1 MALTEDEIDQ
11 MRTAVENWLFTD
23 PVPGGLAFAKNKTI
37 AKAYANSQLEPDF
50 HTFFQRLPNG
60 KFAEEAPYGF
70 VRWVYEASK
79 AKVKTENGMKR
90 GSTEPPASLSLTH
103 ISNAEPSRQVGSEAY
118 RFEWLRVVAFH
129 SESQP
134 SSGMR
139 VSLDAIMA
147 NPPSGDILSARVAVR
162 FVSHDT
168 LMSCIKYRLLLT
180 ASSLALIA
188 REDPSLADTGRR
200 RRLIDCD
207 FLLREAIRYMLE
219 VRGRPIEFWV
229 TDDTNE
235 DIVEDLLTRP
245 VPPSDAPPTSDVQLA
260 PTALS
265 ALTTAPTRRDKPATQ
280 AASGVPLQPPLPL
293 KLKGPVPPSGPDAP
307 PASDLPTALSA
318 LTTAPTRRDKPA
330 TQAASGVPLQP
341 PLLLKLKV
349 RKEYLANLG
358 SGEED
363 PAVTGKDEDEI
374 PRKRLR
380 RATRSTKP
388 RIPLSS
394 SPESSN
400 SEGSD
405 GYQPTPP
412 KSTSDSLEHDS
423 DVEIIDKPVNN
434 PMFDP
439 EGKEMEELAGEGNRD
454 LGEEDDEEVLYHLNE
469 KLSSHSMLSRCEFL
483 DFWAL
488 AAAFIKVDPNQLSS
502 EPCVRLPEIEFP
514 LYQYQWNGVYKCF
527 TMSMEDTNG
536 AIMADEMGMG
546 KTLQMIALIKL
557 TRDFI
562 LNCRDVDREW
572 DSPPREASARRHCHR
587 DGSGTCSANKD
598 MWFVCVCI
606 PGNPHHGWR
615 PTDGHFEIISPP
627 MMLGS
632 WIREWAKFYKPTNS
646 DDKLEFVVG
655 HTSLGKGTTTFGQKV
670 KLADGSIRRLDEL
683 LTGPA
688 PTLPLPPHGD
698 ENCHYREVN
707 GRWILESVPKGPH
720 RKGSP
725 RYDSSRLVVLTSY
738 QSWSTQVQNAASQHT
753 YWYSNTP
760 KGHKMTSESFR
771 TITPGMVI
779 VDEAHTCSKSGV
791 GHYGTVDEMDKMTS
805 YTIKKIFLSGTPIR
819 KGPGDLIAMIEALES
834 PVWKEE
840 GHRLNGLISQNLEY
854 FNEKFKE
861 VKTVRD
867 LGLQAVIDG
876 IARLIPLVAI
886 RRTNES
892 KWFDLPLRPPIKSV
906 KQDREM
912 GFPPKYLPALN
923 NLRDHIAGQLNNTL
937 TLGGEIS
944 KTELRSMSRLYR
956 LASNTPFLAQ
966 FWSQDNNVKHRFL
979 SEDMKKWL
987 DEDGTLSAACPLAKH
1002 AADIRANSPK
1012 LDFIGTILDSM
1023 TNPNTAKLL
1032 IVTDFVA
1039 SAWSCFDYV
1048 THHRSKQSALLYH
1061 PGLTR
1066 KTREAMLEGFQRVK
1080 KLDDVSGIKLAHPEW
1095 DKRVWI
1101 GTIKSMGLGLTLT
1114 AADKVIV
1121 LEPNTMPTDEA
1132 QVIARAIRIGQEKVV
1147 FVNRLVCPAVG
1158 IEKVILNTNSLR
1170 DFLVTRA
1177 FVG

>member
-1 MALTEDEIDQ
+1 MAYLKPPTQWAKHNFTESMGLAEDEIDQ
-11 MRTAVENWLFTD
+11 MRTTVENWLFTD
-23 PVPGGLAFAKNKTI
+23 PVPGGLAFAKNKTT
-37 AKAYANSQLEPDF
+37 AKAYANTQLEPAF

-60 KFAEEAPYGF
+60 KFADEAPYGF

-79 AKVKTENGMKR
+79 AKVKTENGIKR

-103 ISNAEPSRQVGSEAY
+103 NSNAEPSRQVGSEVHG
-118 RFEWLRVVAFH
+118 FEWLRVVAFN
-129 SESQP
+129 SEGQP

-139 VSLDAIMA
+139 VSLDAILA
-147 NPPSGDILSARVAVR
+147 NPPVGDFLSARVAIR
-162 FVSHDT
+162 FVSYDT
-168 LMSCIKYRLLLT
+168 LMSCIKHRLILT
-180 ASSLALIA
+180 VSSLALIA

-200 RRLIDCD
+200 RLLIDCD

-229 TDDTNE
+229 TDNTNE
-235 DIVEDLLTRP
+235 DMVEDLLTRP
-245 VPPSDAPPTSDVQLA
+245 VPPSGPVAPPASGVPLA

-265 ALTTAPTRRDKPATQ
+265 ALTTAPTRRNKHATQ
-280 AASGVPLQPPLPL
+280 AASGVPLQPPF
-293 KLKGPVPPSGPDAP
+293 
-307 PASDLPTALSA
+307 
-318 LTTAPTRRDKPA
+318 
-330 TQAASGVPLQP
+330 
-341 PLLLKLKV
+341 LLKLKV
-349 RKEYLANLG
+349 RKEYLAKLG
-358 SGEED
+358 SGEEE
-363 PAVTGKDEDEI
+363 PAVANKDEDDI
-374 PRKRLR
+374 PHKRLR

-394 SPESSN
+394 SPETSN

-412 KSTSDSLEHDS
+412 KSTSDSPEDDS
-423 DVEIIDKPVNN
+423 DVEIIDSPVNN

-469 KLSSHSMLSRCEFL
+469 KLSSHSMLSKCEFL
-483 DFWAL
+483 DSWAL

-502 EPCVRLPEIEFP
+502 EPCVRVPGIELP

-527 TMSMEDTNG
+527 TMCMDDTNG
-536 AIMADEMGMG
+536 VIMADEMGMG
-546 KTLQMIALIKL
+546 KTLQMIATIVL

-572 DSPPREASARRHCHR
+572 DHPPLEASARRHCHR

-632 WIREWAKFYKPTNS
+632 WVREWAKFYKPTNS

-670 KLADGSIRRLDEL
+670 KLSDGSIRRLDEL

-698 ENCHYREVN
+698 ENCHYREAD
-707 GRWILESVPKGPH
+707 GRWILESAPTGPH

-738 QSWSTQVQNAASQHT
+738 QSWPTQVKNAASEHT

-760 KGHKMTSESFR
+760 KGQKMTPKTFR

-779 VDEAHTCSKSGV
+779 VDEAHTCSSSGA
-791 GHYGTVDEMDKMTS
+791 GHYSIVDEMDKMTS
-805 YTIKKIFLSGTPIR
+805 YTVKKIFLSGTPIR

-834 PVWKEE
+834 PVWNEE
-840 GHRLNGLISQNLEY
+840 GHRLNGLTSQNLKY
-854 FNEKFKE
+854 INEKFKE
-861 VKTVRD
+861 VKTIRD

-966 FWSQDNNVKHRFL
+966 FWSQDDNVKHRFL

-987 DEDGTLSAACPLAKH
+987 GEDGTLSPACPLTKH
-1002 AADIRANSPK
+1002 AAEIRANSPK

-1023 TNPNTAKLL
+1023 TDSNTGKLL
-1032 IVTDFVA
+1032 IVTDFVV

-1048 THHRSKQSALLYH
+1048 IHHRSKQSALLYH

-1080 KLDDVSGIKLAHPEW
+1080 KLDDVSGVKLAHPEW

-1132 QVIARAIRIGQEKVV
+1132 QVIARAIRIGQEMVV
-1147 FVNRLVCPAVG
+1147 FVTRLVCPAVG